1 MSNLIFAFMQAYGG
15 DERKSLLLARS
26 LRTFGGELANNP
38 LWLMMPE
45 NLEQA
50 SESTRQ
56 ALEELDVQV
65 HRFEVPEDALK
76 FPFGGKV
83 YAAAAAE
90 VIGFQSG

>member
-15 DERKSLLLARS
+15 DERESLLLARS
-26 LRTFGGELANNP
+26 LREFGGELANQR
-38 LWLMMPE
+38 LWLMMPQG
-45 NLEQA
+45 LEQV

-56 ALEELDVQV
+56 MLEGLGVQV

-83 YAAAAAE
+83 YAAAAA
-90 VIGFQSG
+90 